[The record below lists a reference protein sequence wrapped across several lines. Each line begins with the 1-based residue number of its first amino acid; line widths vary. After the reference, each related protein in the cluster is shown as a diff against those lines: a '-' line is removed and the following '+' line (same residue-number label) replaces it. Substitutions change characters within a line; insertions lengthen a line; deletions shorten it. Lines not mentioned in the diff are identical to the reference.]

1 MNSQHWFNIVLLSRK
16 YCNHLSE
23 EEKAKKKTPESTR
36 YSCLKSTWTYL
47 MEKEYPSSYSPTY
60 VSYLSSIS
68 LNDPP
73 KKTCLAT
80 EELWQ
85 SKWRKASFFTLQVDI
100 RIMNRCHAETTRRHT
115 CTNYRTQQIR
125 FLCPSISNTNDKHF
139 TLGTKWRGGE
149 KNKPLS
155 LGSWII
161 SPPPLIRH
169 RNNTDKHRHTLGHN
183 FVLQAVWAVWDA
195 PAGKQTPASRTC
207 TKWLCCSPLKLHHGQ
222 HVFCSAVVF
231 IILSFSVTSVQ

>member
-1 MNSQHWFNIVLLSRK
+1 
-16 YCNHLSE
+16 
-23 EEKAKKKTPESTR
+23 
-36 YSCLKSTWTYL
+36 

-139 TLGTKWRGGE
+139 TLGTKWRGGGE
-149 KNKPLS
+149 TNPCL
-155 LGSWII
+155 LDREL
-161 SPPPLIRH
+161 SPPRLSSGIEITQT
-169 RNNTDKHRHTLGHN
+169 NTDIHLATTL
-183 FVLQAVWAVWDA
+183 FFRQFELSEMLLLASKRR
-195 PAGKQTPASRTC
+195 PAGLVPNGFVVLRWSSTMDNM
-207 TKWLCCSPLKLHHGQ
+207 
-222 HVFCSAVVF
+222 FSA
-231 IILSFSVTSVQ
+231 LQ

>member
-1 MNSQHWFNIVLLSRK
+1 M
-16 YCNHLSE
+16 E
-23 EEKAKKKTPESTR
+23 E
-36 YSCLKSTWTYL
+36 
-47 MEKEYPSSYSPTY
+47 
-60 VSYLSSIS
+60 SI
-68 LNDPP
+68 
-73 KKTCLAT
+73 
-80 EELWQ
+80 
-85 SKWRKASFFTLQVDI
+85 FFTLQVDI